1 MVWLAYRAWCRG
13 ILWRPLFV
21 ALLAEPLHRELT
33 ETLCD
38 VTYVDHK

>member
-21 ALLAEPLHRELT
+21 ALLAEPLHREHRNPM
-33 ETLCD
+33 D